1 MVETEELKQHID
13 NLVNDKYAAEK
24 DLRKAFKLIEK
35 LENKIKILIAENKEL
50 KQKLNNF

>member
-1 MVETEELKQHID
+1 MAEIEELKQHID
-13 NLVNDKYAAEK
+13 KLVDDKYAVEK
-24 DLRKAFKLIEK
+24 DLRKAFKIIEK